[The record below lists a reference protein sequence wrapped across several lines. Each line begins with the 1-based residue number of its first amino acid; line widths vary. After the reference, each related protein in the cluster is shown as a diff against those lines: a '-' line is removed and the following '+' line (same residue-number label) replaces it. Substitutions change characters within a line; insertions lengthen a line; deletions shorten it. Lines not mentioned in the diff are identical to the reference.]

1 MGNLVSVLGL
11 SDAGSRVFQYLEADN
26 EEDAARVGSPA
37 SGRIWPSFAL
47 QLPQHFV
54 A

>member
-1 MGNLVSVLGL
+1 MGNLISVLGL

-37 SGRIWPSFAL
+37 FGRIWPPSYL
-47 QLPQHFV
+47 QGQ
-54 A
+54 